1 MSSFYFN
8 SQDLKSFNASCFPCQ
23 NIEEKIIIP
32 CVKRCNTTLLFTYLL
47 CFFSFLYSY
56 PEERK
61 IISVDNDSPPPP
73 YSPPQNADSLAQ
85 TLAALSI
92 PPPSR
97 PRARGAEPPMPNNPS
112 TLSQAHVTTRYTVNI
127 CK

>member
-1 MSSFYFN
+1 MSKN
-8 SQDLKSFNASCFPCQ
+8 L
-23 NIEEKIIIP
+23 I
-32 CVKRCNTTLLFTYLL
+32 VKRCNTTLLFT
-47 CFFSFLYSY
+47 CFYSY

-85 TLAALSI
+85 TLAALSL

-97 PRARGAEPPMPNNPS
+97 PRTRGSESALHNNPS
-112 TLSQAHVTTRYTVNI
+112 GPQQQHSTMSQASVNPPSVTAR
-127 CK
+127 